1 MGGAGT
7 LPWSQKERKSPG
19 EGGKEASGDGEGP
32 QKVGVVWGKSAGAEK
47 SGERAGGMGVE
58 VGRAG
63 PTPWGGGT
71 ALLARAGLP
80 KQEQRKQAGLRQ
92 PGQGLRAG
100 ETGEAGDQDGRR
112 GGSCAP
118 VLPPDPATSL
128 RSRLLTTHT
137 RHEGPFP
144 TMPGAVPWEGPDL
157 VTPSPLP
164 LPSASCLQGCPCLQG
179 RHRSLAGPRDTY
191 LCTQESRWSEV
202 TS

>member
-1 MGGAGT
+1 
-7 LPWSQKERKSPG
+7 
-19 EGGKEASGDGEGP
+19 
-32 QKVGVVWGKSAGAEK
+32 
-47 SGERAGGMGVE
+47 MGVE

-63 PTPWGGGT
+63 PTAWGRATEAGARKAGG
-71 ALLARAGLP
+71 AEAARAGL
-80 KQEQRKQAGLRQ
+80 ER
-92 PGQGLRAG
+92 G

-112 GGSCAP
+112 GGSCGP
-118 VLPPDPATSL
+118 VLPSDPATSL

-144 TMPGAVPWEGPDL
+144 TTPRAAPWEGPDL

-164 LPSASCLQGCPCLQG
+164 LPSARCLQGCPCPQG